1 MRARRRATLIFQADS
16 TEAVMTGAFRILFV
30 AFAVCSVVSSAVA
43 GDADV
48 LASFAGS
55 WSGEGKFRLTTGSSP
70 VTVSCAMD
78 ADASPTSLSMDGKC
92 RGMVVVSRKI
102 GVTLKADGAGF
113 SGSYV
118 GSTTGPAGLS
128 GALTGDAF
136 DLSIRWAKAVN
147 GDREAQ
153 MKVEKIGENGMKLT
167 TVDVDPKTGEQVVTC
182 EISLL
187 RS

>member
-1 MRARRRATLIFQADS
+1 
-16 TEAVMTGAFRILFV
+16 MTRAFRILFV
-30 AFAVCSVVSSAVA
+30 VFAFCFLVSPALA
-43 GDADV
+43 DDADT

-55 WSGEGKFRLTTGSSP
+55 WSGKGKFRLTTGSSP

-78 ADASPTSLSMDGKC
+78 AKASPDSLSLDGKC
-92 RGMVVVSRKI
+92 RGMVVVSRRI
-102 GVTLKADGAGF
+102 GVKLTADGTGF

-128 GALTGDAF
+128 GALSGDAF

-147 GDREAQ
+147 GDRQAQ
-153 MKVEKIGENGMKLT
+153 MKVEKVGANGMKLT
-167 TVDVDPKTGEQVVTC
+167 TVDIDQKTGEQVVTC
-182 EISLL
+182 EISLS